1 MNYEVGDVV
10 TVVTPVGEIVG
21 RLKESADPWS
31 ITLYRPRLFVAQEGG
46 QGFAP
51 GVCMTGEMHPEEVT
65 FYKAAIVCTIATHHD
80 LVSGWTEATSTIV
93 L

>member
-1 MNYEVGDVV
+1 MNYEVGDIV

-21 RLKESADPWS
+21 RLKEIADWA
-31 ITLYRPRLFVAQEGG
+31 ITISRPRLFVAQEGG

-65 FYKAAIVCTIATHHD
+65 FYKTAIVCTLLTHDDLAT
-80 LVSGWTEATSTIV
+80 GWTEATSSIV

>member
-21 RLKESADPWS
+21 RLKESADWA
-31 ITLYRPRLFVAQEGG
+31 ITLSRPRLFVAQEGG

-65 FYKAAIVCTIATHHD
+65 FYKAAIVCTIPTHPD
-80 LVSGWTEATSTIV
+80 LVSGWTEATSSIV